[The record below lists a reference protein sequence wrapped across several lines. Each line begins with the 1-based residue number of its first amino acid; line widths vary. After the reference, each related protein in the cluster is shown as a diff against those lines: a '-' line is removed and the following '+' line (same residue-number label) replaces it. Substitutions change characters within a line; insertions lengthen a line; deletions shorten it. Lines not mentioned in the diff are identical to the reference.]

1 MTAGGRTM
9 RHLLEIDDLSRDEL
23 AHLCE
28 LALVPPVSLPPV
40 LAGRGMACVFTKPSA
55 RTRSSTEM
63 AVVQLGGYPVY
74 ITNDE
79 VGIDQR
85 ESAED
90 IARTL
95 ACYHAGICARVHDH
109 GVLERMAALDVVPV
123 VNLLSDA
130 GHPLQAIADVLTIQA
145 ELGSVKDK
153 VVAYVGD
160 ANNVAR
166 SLALALGYLGGELHL
181 ASPPGYGFSP
191 QDADRLARAEV
202 PLVIAGRPEEAVA
215 GADVVYTDTWT
226 SMGQEAERVERL
238 KAFEGF
244 AVDERL
250 MAVSP
255 GSIFLHCLP
264 AHRGEEVS
272 AGVID
277 GPRSRVWVQAANRL
291 AAIRAV
297 LAWQHAAP
305 PVQPEHRPAG

>member
-1 MTAGGRTM
+1 M

-28 LALVPPVSLPPV
+28 LALVPPTSLEPV

-55 RTRSSTEM
+55 RTRNSTEM
-63 AVVQLGGYPVY
+63 AVVQLGGHPIY
-74 ITNDE
+74 ITDDE
-79 VGIDQR
+79 IGIDRR

-109 GVLERMAALDVVPV
+109 AVLDRMAALDVVPI
-123 VNLLSDA
+123 VNLLSDR
-130 GHPLQAIADVLTIQA
+130 GHPLQAIADVLTIRA
-145 ELGSVKDK
+145 ELGSVKDRA
-153 VVAYVGD
+153 VAYIGD

-166 SLALALGYLGGELHL
+166 SLALAVGFLGGEIRV
-181 ASPPGYGFSP
+181 ASPPSYGFSP
-191 QDADRLARAEV
+191 EDLDRIALAGVELVLAD
-202 PLVIAGRPEEAVA
+202 RPEEAVR

-226 SMGQEAERVERL
+226 SMGQEGERVQRL
-238 KAFEGF
+238 AAFEGF
-244 AVDERL
+244 DVDERL
-250 MAVSP
+250 MALSP

-264 AHRGEEVS
+264 AHRGEEVT

-277 GPRSRVWVQAANRL
+277 GQQSRVWAQAANRL

-297 LAWQHAAP
+297 LAWLHREPWAA
-305 PVQPEHRPAG
+305 